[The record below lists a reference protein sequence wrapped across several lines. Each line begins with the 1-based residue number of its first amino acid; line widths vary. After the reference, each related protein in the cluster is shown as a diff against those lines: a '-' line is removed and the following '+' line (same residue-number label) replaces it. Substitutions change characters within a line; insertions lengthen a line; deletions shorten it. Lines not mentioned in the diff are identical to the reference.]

1 MQTKSDFLDRTLRA
15 IGLCFCVFIVWLW
28 PVLIV
33 WLVRRW
39 RSRSQR
45 AVVNVPPIIAAT
57 PPPLPQVI
65 PPPLPPGIGDDGG
78 QSPADDKMSFAA

>member
-1 MQTKSDFLDRTLRA
+1 MQTKSDSLDRTLRA

-33 WLVRRW
+33 WLVSRW

-57 PPPLPQVI
+57 PPLPPVI
-65 PPPLPPGIGDDGG
+65 PPPLPPVIGDDGG
-78 QSPADDKMSFAA
+78 QSPASDEMSFAA

>member
-33 WLVRRW
+33 WLVRRYRCA
-39 RSRSQR
+39 RSMD
-45 AVVNVPPIIAAT
+45 APPIIAAT
-57 PPPLPQVI
+57 PPPPPPVV
-65 PPPLPPGIGDDGG
+65 PPPLPPIIGDDDG
-78 QSPADDKMSFAA
+78 QPPADDEMSFAA

>member
-1 MQTKSDFLDRTLRA
+1 MQTKSDSLDRTLRA

-39 RSRSQR
+39 RSRSQP
-45 AVVNVPPIIAAT
+45 AVVNAPPIIAAT
-57 PPPLPQVI
+57 PPFPPGI
-65 PPPLPPGIGDDGG
+65 PPPLPPVIGDDGG
-78 QSPADDKMSFAA
+78 QPPADDEISFAA